1 VDAGRPN
8 PGSRYDRHVIDTSWK
23 RRLRHVSRATSLGL
37 VASAVLVAGPAGAN
51 TPEGWSDPEP
61 VDRLEAVAL
70 LAGVPLL
77 LILLITLAVYLPSL
91 ASRGDSRTGT
101 PEREWF
107 GGPRKRLE
115 ELAAPEGEDSKAGG
129 ASVRW

>member
-1 VDAGRPN
+1 MICHVIAT
-8 PGSRYDRHVIDTSWK
+8 SRNRLVRHVA
-23 RRLRHVSRATSLGL
+23 RAASVGV
-37 VASAVLVAGPAGAN
+37 VASVLLVAGPAGAN

-77 LILLITLAVYLPSL
+77 LIALISLAVYLPSL
-91 ASRGDSRTGT
+91 AARGEGRTGT

-107 GGPRKRLE
+107 GGPRKSIE
-115 ELAAPEGEDSKAGG
+115 ELSAPDGSDSKAGG
-129 ASVRW
+129 ARVRW